1 MMRSMRMFFLV
12 LNFNQLS
19 VSAASTQPA
28 HHWCGQ
34 EIYQFCRDAQ
44 TMPERLR
51 CLNRNKKRPGFSSD
65 CRKKIQKARSQVKN
79 ILESCHH
86 DLNRFCRNQMES
98 YGSASRCLLLHKPS
112 LSGSCHAHLPEINH
126 YALRTLV
133 WNSCRPQI
141 LSLCYQETTEKGVSA
156 CLKNHLNALS
166 FGCQK
171 AGERAG
177 LWEKPRLARIK
188 SQNPKSQI
196 QSLEP

>member
-1 MMRSMRMFFLV
+1 MMRSMRIFFLV

-19 VSAASTQPA
+19 VSAASAQPA

-51 CLNRNKKRPGFSSD
+51 CLEKHKSRLSTD
-65 CRKKIQKARSQVKN
+65 CRKKVAVAHRDVTRLLN
-79 ILESCHH
+79 ACGR
-86 DLNRFCRNQMES
+86 DLTRFCRGQMSS
-98 YGSASRCLLLHKPS
+98 YGPASQCLLNYQNR
-112 LSGSCHAHLPEINH
+112 LSSSCREQIPQIRH
-126 YALRTLV
+126 YAYRTLV
-133 WNSCRPQI
+133 WNSCKPQI

-177 LWEKPRLARIK
+177 LWGKTHLARTK